1 MVGFGFGQL
10 VELEPL
16 VLVSTE
22 IDLFPQTH
30 HDPLVEDECSKDL
43 TFICCKYGP
52 YYVGVMPYNI
62 GFGFYIFLCWVGF
75 GVGTR
80 LENGC

>member
-10 VELEPL
+10 IELEPL

-30 HDPLVEDECSKDL
+30 HDPLVEDECSKD
-43 TFICCKYGP
+43 FIFIWCLYGVYMVFIWP
-52 YYVGVMPYNI
+52 LMTPCFKEGGHAV
-62 GFGFYIFLCWVGF
+62 
-75 GVGTR
+75 
-80 LENGC
+80 

>member
-30 HDPLVEDECSKDL
+30 HVPLVEDECSKDF
-43 TFICCKYGP
+43 TFIWCSYGG
-52 YYVGVMPYNI
+52 YVYNNGLTT

>member
-10 VELEPL
+10 IELEPL

-30 HDPLVEDECSKDL
+30 HDPLVEDECSKDF
-43 TFICCKYGP
+43 TFLYGVNMVLIWSL
-52 YYVGVMPYNI
+52 YGV
-62 GFGFYIFLCWVGF
+62 
-75 GVGTR
+75 
-80 LENGC
+80 

>member
-10 VELEPL
+10 IELEPL

-43 TFICCKYGP
+43 TFIWC
-52 YYVGVMPYNI
+52 
-62 GFGFYIFLCWVGF
+62 
-75 GVGTR
+75 
-80 LENGC
+80 

>member
-1 MVGFGFGQL
+1 MFHWLRMSVLKILHLYGVHMVFILSLYGGYVYNNG
-10 VELEPL
+10 
-16 VLVSTE
+16 
-22 IDLFPQTH
+22 
-30 HDPLVEDECSKDL
+30 L
-43 TFICCKYGP
+43 TT
-52 YYVGVMPYNI
+52 